1 MSIWILFLLFIN
13 VIILMNDYLILEEI
27 IQDNYEDNIEKVAD
41 FIHYI
46 MRIILDLVL
55 FHYLMN

>member
-55 FHYLMN
+55 FHYLIN

>member
-55 FHYLMN
+55 FQYLMN

>member
-55 FHYLMN
+55 FHYLVN